1 MRPIV
6 LTALQQAVKA
16 PRVRV
21 GPAQTNMG
29 RLFFFPQKSFPL
41 SHSEGEYFTRRNTRR
56 SFSFLVRLSSASLLF
71 PHKKEAGKVFKFE
84 VILSR
89 SS

>member
-56 SFSFLVRLSSASLLF
+56 SFSFLVRLLPPYYFPIKKRQEKFSSL
-71 PHKKEAGKVFKFE
+71 K
-84 VILSR
+84 
-89 SS
+89 